1 MTQPQPTKT
10 IQFNSKDDLTI
21 TADLYET
28 AAPPIENKGL
38 ILLCH
43 RSHFN
48 RGEYRETAPKLVKLG
63 FTCLAI
69 DQRSGMNVMKVTN
82 ETSSLAKQKKLP
94 TGYLD
99 ARQDIEAAVDFA
111 FDLNDQRPII
121 LFGSS
126 YSASLSLLI
135 GTESEKVKSIV
146 TFSPAECLKK
156 TDVATTIKTLNKP
169 VFATA
174 AQKEIGDVEAVL
186 SQVDPNHVTIFKPEP
201 SVDGF
206 HGSKTLWESVK
217 GHESYWAALESF
229 LMF

>member
-1 MTQPQPTKT
+1 MTQSQPTKT
-10 IQFNSKDDLTI
+10 IQFESGDGLTI

-28 AAPPIENKGL
+28 PSSIKNRGL

-48 RGEYRETAPKLVKLG
+48 RGEYRETAPKLVDLG

-69 DQRSGMNVMKVTN
+69 DQRSGMNVMKVIN
-82 ETSSLAKQKKLP
+82 ETSSLAKQKKLS

-111 FDLNDQRPII
+111 FDLNQQQPII

-135 GTESEKVKSIV
+135 GTESDKVKSIV
-146 TFSPAECLKK
+146 AFSPAECLKK
-156 TDVATTIKTLNKP
+156 TDVAGRIKALNKS
-169 VFATA
+169 VFATG
-174 AQKEIGDVEAVL
+174 AQKEIDEVEAMM
-186 SQVDPNHVTIFKPEP
+186 SQVDQKYVMIFKPE
-201 SVDGF
+201 SAVDGF

-217 GHESYWAALESF
+217 GYEAYWVALKAF
-229 LMF
+229 LAM